1 MWRKFQKS
9 NNDGQ
14 KATQLG
20 YQNGSGDQ
28 EDKAK
33 FWSRDTECE
42 KISHC
47 CRTGKRESLIQ
58 GTSDL

>member
-33 FWSRDTECE
+33 FWSRDTE
-42 KISHC
+42 
-47 CRTGKRESLIQ
+47 
-58 GTSDL
+58 